1 MGDTQP
7 KRSSAVSAAKML
19 KKKLFAH
26 FGAALLAL
34 PGCTNFPQ
42 DAESNLKEVE
52 AGRPLRVGWSAAGPW
67 VRANPGGEPAGIEPD
82 ILRQWAASRGFRI
95 HWIEAGE
102 AQLVEGLNENSL
114 DIALAGFTTS
124 APHGG
129 MIGMTQPYLRPKIVI
144 GARPGTATPE
154 NWRDVPVSY
163 DPQRPEFAG
172 LLVREKAVPTTGLA
186 SYRILYEPE
195 LAASGLVATGK
206 ELRTEYRTIATA
218 PSANALTLELDQY
231 LHANRST
238 IEARLAREGRP

>member
-1 MGDTQP
+1 
-7 KRSSAVSAAKML
+7 ML
-19 KKKLFAH
+19 KKKLFVRL
-26 FGAALLAL
+26 AAAVLAL
-34 PGCTNFPQ
+34 PGCTDFPK

-67 VRANPGGEPAGIEPD
+67 VRASPGGEPAGIEPD

-95 HWIEAGE
+95 QWIEAGE
-102 AQLVEGLNENSL
+102 AQLVEALNENSL

-144 GARPGTATPE
+144 GARPGTAPPE
-154 NWRDVPVSY
+154 SWEGVPVSY
-163 DPQRPEFAG
+163 DPQRPDFAG
-172 LLVREKAVPTTGLA
+172 LLLREKAAPTSGPA
-186 SYRILYEPE
+186 PYRILYEPE
-195 LAASGLVATGK
+195 LTAAGLVPTGR
-206 ELRTEYRTIATA
+206 ELRTEYRTIATG

-231 LHANRST
+231 LHANRSA